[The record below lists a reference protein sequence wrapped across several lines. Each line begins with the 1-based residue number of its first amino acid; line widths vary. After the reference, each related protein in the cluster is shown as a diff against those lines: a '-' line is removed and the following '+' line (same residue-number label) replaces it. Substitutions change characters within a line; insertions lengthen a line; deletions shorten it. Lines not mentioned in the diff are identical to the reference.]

1 MTPPVTPPV
10 LQPVPMAEIWRGDFL
25 ESVHMGHAVICD
37 AAGDIVQ
44 AWGDPDQVILPR
56 SSSKMIQA
64 LPLIESGAAAAA
76 GLSMDQLALSCAS
89 HNSAA
94 IHTDRVA
101 AWLAALGLG
110 DDDMR
115 CGAHAPKDIEARN
128 ALIRADEKPCQMHNN
143 CSGKHAG
150 FLTLN
155 KHIGGGTE
163 YNEVDHPVQKA
174 VLEAFEDLTNATSPG
189 YGIDGCS
196 APNFATTMHGFAR
209 AMAFFAAASEDGSSV
224 RERAAATL
232 VQAMATFPE
241 LVAGEGRAC
250 TELMRAMEGR
260 VAIKTGAEAVY
271 IAIIPE
277 LKLGVAVKI
286 ADGSTRAAECAIA
299 AILVKLGV
307 LEPNHPATLKRMN
320 APIINC
326 NALTTGYIRP
336 ASQLI

>member
-1 MTPPVTPPV
+1 MTNPI
-10 LQPVPMAEIWRGDFL
+10 PMAEIWRGDFL
-25 ESVHMGHAVICD
+25 ESIHMGHAVICD
-37 AAGDIVQ
+37 AYGNIVQ
-44 AWGDPDQVILPR
+44 AWGYPDQVILPR

-76 GLSMDQLALSCAS
+76 SLTTDQLALSCAS

-94 IHTDRVA
+94 IHTDRVS
-101 AWLAALGLG
+101 AWLETLGFT
-110 DDDMR
+110 DDDLR
-115 CGAHAPKDIEARN
+115 CGSHDPKDVDAHH

-143 CSGKHAG
+143 CSGKHSG

-155 KHIGGGTE
+155 KHLGGGPE
-163 YNEVDHPVQKA
+163 YIDPTHPVQLA
-174 VLEAFEDLTNATSPG
+174 VREAFEDTTGMDSPG
-189 YGIDGCS
+189 FAIDGCS

-209 AMAFFAAASEDGSSV
+209 AMAFFAAASEDGATV

-232 VQAMATFPE
+232 VQAMTAFPE

-250 TELMRAMEGR
+250 TELMRAMDGR
-260 VAIKTGAEAVY
+260 VALKTGAEAVY

-286 ADGSTRAAECAIA
+286 ADGTFRASECAIA

-307 LEPNHPATLKRMN
+307 LDPNHPATLKRMN
-320 APIINC
+320 APIKNC
-326 NALTTGYIRP
+326 NDITTGYIRP
-336 ASQLI
+336 ADGVF

>member
-1 MTPPVTPPV
+1 MTNPVPH
-10 LQPVPMAEIWRGDFL
+10 PVPMAEIWRGDFL
-25 ESVHMGHAVICD
+25 ESIHTGHAVICD
-37 AAGDIVQ
+37 ASGDIVQ

-56 SSSKMIQA
+56 SASKMIQA

-101 AWLAALGLG
+101 AWLAALGLT

-115 CGAHAPKDIEARN
+115 CGAHDPKDIEARN
-128 ALIRADEKPCQMHNN
+128 ALIRAGQKPCQMHNN
-143 CSGKHAG
+143 CSGKHSG

-155 KHIGGGTE
+155 KHIGGGPE
-163 YNEVDHPVQKA
+163 YIDPSHAVQTA
-174 VLEAFEDLTNATSPG
+174 VLEAFEDVTNETSPG
-189 YGIDGCS
+189 FGIDGCS
-196 APNFATTMHGFAR
+196 APNHATTMHGFAR
-209 AMAFFAAASEDGSSV
+209 AMAFFAAASDDGASV
-224 RERAAATL
+224 REHAAATL
-232 VQAMATFPE
+232 VQAMTTFPE

-250 TELMRAMEGR
+250 TELMRAMQGR
-260 VAIKTGAEAVY
+260 VALKTGAEAVY

-277 LKLGVAVKI
+277 LKLGVALKI
-286 ADGSTRAAECAIA
+286 ADGTTRAAECAIA

-320 APIINC
+320 APITNC
-326 NALTTGYIRP
+326 NELTTGYIRP
-336 ASQLI
+336 TKELL